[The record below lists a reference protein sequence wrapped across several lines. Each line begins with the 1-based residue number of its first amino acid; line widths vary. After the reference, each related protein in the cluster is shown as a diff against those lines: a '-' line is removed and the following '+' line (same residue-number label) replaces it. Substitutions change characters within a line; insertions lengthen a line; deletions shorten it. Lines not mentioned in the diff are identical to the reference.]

1 MNGLLCHVETFEA
14 TCTPANIMRNFDI
27 HTRRERKRATGTQKK
42 RAIGTQALNK
52 KISEE
57 KKNRERPSGQRS
69 SFKKSTKHIECG
81 NKI

>member
-27 HTRRERKRATGTQKK
+27 HTQRERERERQAHRRSTKK
-42 RAIGTQALNK
+42 SLK
-52 KISEE
+52 

-69 SFKKSTKHIECG
+69 SFKKSTKQIECG